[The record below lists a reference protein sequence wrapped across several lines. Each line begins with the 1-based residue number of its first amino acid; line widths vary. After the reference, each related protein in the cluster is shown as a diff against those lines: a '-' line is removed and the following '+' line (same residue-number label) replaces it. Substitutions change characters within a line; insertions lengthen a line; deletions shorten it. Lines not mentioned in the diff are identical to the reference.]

1 MECTVGTWHKV
12 NTLDNIIV
20 PVQEFI
26 PENKPTAVF
35 LMLPAL
41 GVKARFYMR
50 LAEGLA
56 AGGIATYL
64 LEQRGHGESPYRAR
78 RGADFGYADFLD
90 VDIPAAMNFVKQQ
103 QPGLPLYLGGHS
115 LGGHLA
121 SITAGRRSDEVA
133 GIAHMACGFPYSGFY
148 EGRQRKQIR
157 FLARLI
163 PLFCLL
169 FGYYPGEKL
178 GFGGREYKSLM
189 MDWRCWA
196 LQGSY
201 DFAGNVGLEEAIA
214 AFNGRALSIAF
225 DKDDFISEKALEYAR
240 TRLAG
245 ALLKTVTLTETQQGR
260 YLGHFNWAKAPTGA
274 VQALLDWL
282 R

>member
-1 MECTVGTWHKV
+1 MECTVGIWHKV
-12 NTLDNIIV
+12 KASGDIIV
-20 PVQEFI
+20 PVQGFI
-26 PENKPTAVF
+26 PEKNSTAIF

-41 GVKARFYMR
+41 GVKARFYR
-50 LAEGLA
+50 HLAEGLA

-90 VDIPAAMNFVKQQ
+90 VDIPAAIDFVKQQ

-121 SITAGRRSDEVA
+121 SITAGRRSDEIA
-133 GIAHMACGFPYSGFY
+133 GIAHMACGFPHAGFY
-148 EGRQRKQIR
+148 EGRQSTQVR

-189 MDWRCWA
+189 MDWRRWA

-201 DFAGNVGLEEAIA
+201 DFAGNVGLEETIA
-214 AFNGRALSIAF
+214 DFDGRALSVAF

-245 ALLKTVTLTETQQGR
+245 AQLKSVTLTETQQGR
-260 YLGHFNWAKAPTGA
+260 YLGHFDWAKAPNGA
-274 VQALLDWL
+274 VHTLLDWL